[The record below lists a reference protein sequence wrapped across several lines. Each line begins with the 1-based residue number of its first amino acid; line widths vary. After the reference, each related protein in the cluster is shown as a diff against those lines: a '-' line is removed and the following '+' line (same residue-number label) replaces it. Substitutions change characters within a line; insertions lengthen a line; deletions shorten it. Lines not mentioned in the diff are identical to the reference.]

1 MSSFDLVIRG
11 GMVADGTGEPLRT
24 ADVAVTD
31 GRITEV
37 GRVGGSGHREID
49 ADGALVAPGW
59 VDVHT
64 HYDGQAMW
72 DSALAPSS
80 DQGVTTVLFGNCGVG
95 FAPVRPGAHN
105 VLVELMEGVE
115 DIPEV
120 VLTEGLP
127 WNWESFEGYLDAL
140 EARPYDLDVVTQ
152 VPHAALRVYVM
163 GERCAD
169 REPATAMDR
178 ARMAELA
185 AAGIN
190 PSQCASSW
198 RCAGNAIQL
207 VLPAS
212 RPVPA
217 SPSQAHSQEGRAC
230 AA

>member
-1 MSSFDLVIRG
+1 MVTSFGLVIRG
-11 GMVADGTGEPLRT
+11 GMVADGTGEPPRS

-37 GRVGGSGHREID
+37 GRVGGSGRREID

-115 DIPEV
+115 DIPGTA
-120 VLTEGLP
+120 LHEGLT
-127 WNWESFEGYLDAL
+127 WDWESFPEFLDAL
-140 EARPYDLDVVTQ
+140 ERLPHDVDFAAQ
-152 VPHAALRVYVM
+152 VPHGAVRVYVM
-163 GERCAD
+163 GD
-169 REPATAMDR
+169 RGVA
-178 ARMAELA
+178 
-185 AAGIN
+185 
-190 PSQCASSW
+190 
-198 RCAGNAIQL
+198 
-207 VLPAS
+207 
-212 RPVPA
+212 
-217 SPSQAHSQEGRAC
+217 GRA
-230 AA
+230 APPVGLPPNDAVGAQRDSGPAIGLHF